1 MNRWTA
7 HIVFP
12 IESAVSTRT
21 EVSMSLATSAD
32 GCECSASPP
41 TYPYSGRNP
50 AHFSVVAE
58 FATVLAE
65 DQLRAALD
73 VTAPAAVELT
83 VHRRTGARWRVLAGE
98 EVCRPFHV
106 STRPS
111 IRAILANGDCAS
123 AVLLTF
129 DQAVADA
136 NWAITLID
144 DLVAALNGDASSAD
158 VATDPRLMQPRSIR
172 PLDAAIGNLHTV
184 ALDAA
189 QTAELVNRS
198 RAEGTTVHAAIVAAA
213 SRLPTPQ
220 RGRANVGVVIPV
232 KFRSLTPAGGADYIT
247 CSCSA
252 TVPYGA
258 PWFWDQA
265 REVSAQLAG
274 ARSATIT
281 EPSVTSGRRYRA
293 LVSNL
298 GVQELTDSG
307 PIRPTALWG
316 PVLRARI
323 DRECAIGVITYQGRL
338 RMVASGNGL
347 AGDFLDGL
355 RNTLVEEC
363 E

>member
-1 MNRWTA
+1 
-7 HIVFP
+7 
-12 IESAVSTRT
+12 
-21 EVSMSLATSAD
+21 MSLATSAD

-198 RAEGTTVHAAIVAAA
+198 RAEGTTVHAAIAARPGECRRRDPRQVPFFDP
-213 SRLPTPQ
+213 SRWCRLHHVLMQ
-220 RGRANVGVVIPV
+220 RNGSIRGAVVLGSGPRGQRTVGRCQVGNHYRRTVRD
-232 KFRSLTPAGGADYIT
+232 KR
-247 CSCSA
+247 A
-252 TVPYGA
+252 TVPGA
-258 PWFWDQA
+258 GEQPRRSGAHGQRADPPN
-265 REVSAQLAG
+265 SAVGSCAAGTNRPGVCDRCHNLPGPLAHG
-274 ARSATIT
+274 RKRKRL
-281 EPSVTSGRRYRA
+281 GRRLPRWA
-293 LVSNL
+293 S
-298 GVQELTDSG
+298 QH
-307 PIRPTALWG
+307 A
-316 PVLRARI
+316 
-323 DRECAIGVITYQGRL
+323 GRGM
-338 RMVASGNGL
+338 RMRSP
-347 AGDFLDGL
+347 
-355 RNTLVEEC
+355 RH
-363 E
+363 